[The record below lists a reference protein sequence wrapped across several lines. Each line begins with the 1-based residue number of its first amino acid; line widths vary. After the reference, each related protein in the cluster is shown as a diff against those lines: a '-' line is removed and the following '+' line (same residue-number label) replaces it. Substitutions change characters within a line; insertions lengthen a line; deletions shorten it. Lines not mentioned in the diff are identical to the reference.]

1 MSKEVRYDDVHI
13 VHVVIDFVMFTA
25 IQKRF
30 RIPDRFRLLS
40 GRKGHLNEIRPVTP
54 NAKGCEDCLKIGDSW
69 IHLQLMPELPA
80 CRLLRF
86 LQKQACDQA
95 LS

>member
-1 MSKEVRYDDVHI
+1 MSKEVRYDDIHI

-40 GRKGHLNEIRPVTP
+40 GRKGDDNGKDLRASERDPARDT
-54 NAKGCEDCLKIGDSW
+54 KREGMRRLSEDRG
-69 IHLQLMPELPA
+69 
-80 CRLLRF
+80 
-86 LQKQACDQA
+86 
-95 LS
+95 